1 MMDSQADVSMLQML
15 ALTQLK
21 FFPQAR
27 VNFHQ
32 NNSIHFL
39 NRHLSILLP
48 SEPALV
54 G

>member
-15 ALTQLK
+15 ALTPLK
-21 FFPQAR
+21 FFHQAQ
-27 VNFHQ
+27 VNFQ
-32 NNSIHFL
+32 PNNSLRFL